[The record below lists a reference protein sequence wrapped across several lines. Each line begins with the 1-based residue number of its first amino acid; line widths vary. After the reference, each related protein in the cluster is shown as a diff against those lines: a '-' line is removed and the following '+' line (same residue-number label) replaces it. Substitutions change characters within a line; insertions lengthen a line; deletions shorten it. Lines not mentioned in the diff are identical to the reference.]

1 MLEALLEF
9 LKKFD
14 LTEIF
19 KTKGKLKRWSIKR
32 TTTGAVITMA
42 LNDVAINGITNQ
54 NLVLCFIGLLP
65 LLLSFFERN

>member
-42 LNDVAINGITNQ
+42 LNDVAIN
-54 NLVLCFIGLLP
+54 
-65 LLLSFFERN
+65 

>member
-1 MLEALLEF
+1 MEKVLLD
-9 LKKFD
+9 LLSKFD

-54 NLVLCFIGLLP
+54 NLGLCFIGLLP

>member
-1 MLEALLEF
+1 MLEALLEI
-9 LKKFD
+9 L
-14 LTEIF
+14 

-54 NLVLCFIGLLP
+54 NLGLCFIGLLP

>member
-1 MLEALLEF
+1 MLEALLEI

-54 NLVLCFIGLLP
+54 NLGLCFIGLLP